1 MALPSLD
8 DLLDGSV
15 CFAVPLTVRFRGTD
29 HREGLLVRGPVG
41 WGEFAPFPE
50 YGPAESSRWLAA
62 AIEAAWTGWPE
73 PLRDTVPV
81 NAIVPAVEPDVA
93 SRLTRESGCTTA
105 KVKVADAGQSLA
117 QDVARVAAVRDALG
131 PAGAVRVDA
140 NGAWTLDE
148 AVDALRELEPFGL
161 EYAEQPCPT
170 IEECAQVRR
179 VVDVP
184 LAIDE
189 GVRRAGD
196 PRAVVGLREA
206 ADVLVLKVPPL
217 GGVGAALRVA
227 ETYGLPCVV
236 SSALDTSVGLAAGL
250 ALAAA
255 LPELP
260 YACGLASGLLLASD
274 VVTDRLLPVQGSLG
288 VRRPSVDRAVVSA
301 SAPTD
306 GWNRWRSRLAQAH
319 EVLSRTS

>member
-1 MALPSLD
+1 VSLPSLHE
-8 DLLDGSV
+8 LLDGSV
-15 CFAVPLTVRFRGTD
+15 CFSVPLTVRFRGTD

-50 YGPAESSRWLAA
+50 YGPAECSRWLAA
-62 AIEAAWTGWPE
+62 TVEAAWTGWPD

-93 SRLTRESGCTTA
+93 SRLTRESGCSA
-105 KVKVADAGQSLA
+105 VKVKVADAGQSLA
-117 QDVARVAAVRDALG
+117 EDVARVAAVRDALG

-140 NGAWTLDE
+140 NGAWSFDE

-170 IEECAQVRR
+170 IEECAQLRR
-179 VVDVP
+179 FVDVP

-217 GGVGAALRVA
+217 GGVSAALRVA
-227 ETYGLPCVV
+227 DTYGLPCVV

-260 YACGLASGLLLASD
+260 YACGLASGLLLADD
-274 VVTDRLLPVQGSLG
+274 VVTDRLLPVGGALG